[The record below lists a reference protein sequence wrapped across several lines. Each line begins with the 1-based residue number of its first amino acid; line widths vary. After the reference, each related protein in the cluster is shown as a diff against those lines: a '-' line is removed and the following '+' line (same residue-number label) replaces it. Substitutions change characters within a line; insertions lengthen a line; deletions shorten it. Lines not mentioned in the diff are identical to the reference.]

1 MIINEDEL
9 KRLIQE
15 AMVEVIQKELSGDL
29 ITKKW
34 MTRKEAAEYLSIST
48 SALDKWG
55 LLHDAPYFR
64 FPGSTIKL
72 YNARELD
79 EWMIQFER

>member
-1 MIINEDEL
+1 MKVSLMSEEDIEKIIRKVIQEEL
-9 KRLIQE
+9 KG
-15 AMVEVIQKELSGDL
+15 VSSTG
-29 ITKKW
+29 KW

-79 EWMIQFER
+79 EWMIQFKR